1 MNKIFYLWVV
11 LSMATTTFAQ
21 SAKTMDKKESNPK
34 ILVAY
39 FSATGTTA
47 RAARTVA
54 NISGGELYTITPEKP
69 YTDADLNWNDKKS
82 RSSVEMNNPKARPTL
97 GGKKLDISNY
107 DVIFIGYPIW
117 WNLAPRI
124 INTFIESQEWKGKI
138 IIPFATSGSSSITNS
153 VAQLKQSYPDF
164 DWKEGKL
171 LNRADENI
179 IHTWIQKTTELLKK

>member
-21 SAKTMDKKESNPK
+21 SVKTMDKKESNQK

-153 VAQLKQSYPDF
+153 VAQLKQSYPNF

-179 IHTWIQKTTELLKK
+179 IRTWIQKTTELLKR

>member
-69 YTDADLNWNDKKS
+69 YTDADLNWNNKKS
-82 RSSVEMNNPKARPTL
+82 RSSVEMNNPKARPAL

>member
-21 SAKTMDKKESNPK
+21 SVKTMDKKESNQK

-82 RSSVEMNNPKARPTL
+82 RSSVEMNNPKAHPAL

-153 VAQLKQSYPDF
+153 VAQLKQSYPNF

-179 IHTWIQKTTELLKK
+179 IRTWIQKTTELLKR

>member
-21 SAKTMDKKESNPK
+21 SVKTMDKKESNQK

-179 IHTWIQKTTELLKK
+179 IRTWIQKTTELLKK

>member
-21 SAKTMDKKESNPK
+21 SVKTMDKKESNQK

-82 RSSVEMNNPKARPTL
+82 RSSVEMNNPKARPAL

-179 IHTWIQKTTELLKK
+179 IRTWIQKTTELLKR

>member
-1 MNKIFYLWVV
+1 MNKIFYLWVS

-82 RSSVEMNNPKARPTL
+82 RSSVEMNNPKARPAL

-153 VAQLKQSYPDF
+153 VAQLKQSYPNF

-179 IHTWIQKTTELLKK
+179 IRTWIQKTTELLKK

>member
-21 SAKTMDKKESNPK
+21 SVKTMDKKESNQK

-82 RSSVEMNNPKARPTL
+82 RSSVEMNNPKARPAL

-153 VAQLKQSYPDF
+153 VAQLKQSYPNF

-179 IHTWIQKTTELLKK
+179 IRTWIQKTTELLKR

>member
-21 SAKTMDKKESNPK
+21 SVKTMDKKESNQK

-82 RSSVEMNNPKARPTL
+82 RSSVEMNNPKARPAL

-153 VAQLKQSYPDF
+153 VAQLKQSYPNF
-164 DWKEGKL
+164 NWKEGKL
-171 LNRADENI
+171 LNQADENI
-179 IHTWIQKTTELLKK
+179 IRTWIQKTTELLKR

>member
-21 SAKTMDKKESNPK
+21 SVKTMDKKESNQK

-82 RSSVEMNNPKARPTL
+82 RSSVEMNNPKARPAL

-153 VAQLKQSYPDF
+153 VAQLKQSYPNF

-179 IHTWIQKTTELLKK
+179 IRTWIQKTTELLKK

>member
-82 RSSVEMNNPKARPTL
+82 RSSVEMNNPKARPAL

-153 VAQLKQSYPDF
+153 VAQLKQSYPNF

-179 IHTWIQKTTELLKK
+179 IRTWIQKTTELLKR

>member
-21 SAKTMDKKESNPK
+21 SVKTMDKKESNQK

-82 RSSVEMNNPKARPTL
+82 RSSVEMNNPKARPAL

-153 VAQLKQSYPDF
+153 VAQLNQSYPNF

-179 IHTWIQKTTELLKK
+179 IRTWIQKTTELLKR

>member
-21 SAKTMDKKESNPK
+21 SVKTMDKKESNQK

-69 YTDADLNWNDKKS
+69 YTDADLNWNNKKS

-179 IHTWIQKTTELLKK
+179 IHTWIQKTPELLKK

>member
-21 SAKTMDKKESNPK
+21 SVKTMDKKESNQK

-82 RSSVEMNNPKARPTL
+82 RSSVEMNNPKARPAL

-138 IIPFATSGSSSITNS
+138 IITFATSGSSSITNS
-153 VAQLKQSYPDF
+153 VAQLKQSYPNF

-179 IHTWIQKTTELLKK
+179 IRTWIQKTTELLKR

>member
-21 SAKTMDKKESNPK
+21 SAKTMDKKESNQK

-82 RSSVEMNNPKARPTL
+82 RSSVEMNNPKARPAL

-138 IIPFATSGSSSITNS
+138 IIPFATSGSNSITNS
-153 VAQLKQSYPDF
+153 VAQLKQSYPNF

-171 LNRADENI
+171 LNQADENI
-179 IHTWIQKTTELLKK
+179 IRTWIQKTTELLKK

>member
-21 SAKTMDKKESNPK
+21 SVKTMDKKESNQK

-82 RSSVEMNNPKARPTL
+82 RSSVEMNNPKARPAL

>member
-21 SAKTMDKKESNPK
+21 SAKTMDKKESNQK

-82 RSSVEMNNPKARPTL
+82 RSSVEMNNPKARPAL
-97 GGKKLDISNY
+97 PGRRYS
-107 DVIFIGYPIW
+107 
-117 WNLAPRI
+117 
-124 INTFIESQEWKGKI
+124 
-138 IIPFATSGSSSITNS
+138 
-153 VAQLKQSYPDF
+153 
-164 DWKEGKL
+164 
-171 LNRADENI
+171 
-179 IHTWIQKTTELLKK
+179 

>member
-21 SAKTMDKKESNPK
+21 SAKTMDKKESNTK

-39 FSATGTTA
+39 FSATGTTDH
-47 RAARTVA
+47 AARTVA
-54 NISGGELYTITPEKP
+54 NISGGELYTITPEKT
-69 YTDADLNWNDKKS
+69 YTDADLNWNNKKS

-153 VAQLKQSYPDF
+153 VAQLKQSYPNF
-164 DWKEGKL
+164 NWKEGKL
-171 LNRADENI
+171 LNQADENI
-179 IHTWIQKTTELLKK
+179 IRTWIQKTTELLKK

>member
-69 YTDADLNWNDKKS
+69 YTDADLNWNNKKS

-179 IHTWIQKTTELLKK
+179 IHTWIQKTTELLKR

>member
-69 YTDADLNWNDKKS
+69 YTDADLNWNNKKL

>member
-21 SAKTMDKKESNPK
+21 SVKTMDKKESNQK

-82 RSSVEMNNPKARPTL
+82 RSSVEMNNPKARPAL

-179 IHTWIQKTTELLKK
+179 IRTWIQKTTELLKK

>member
-21 SAKTMDKKESNPK
+21 SVKTMDKKESNQK

-69 YTDADLNWNDKKS
+69 YTDADLNWNNKKS

-153 VAQLKQSYPDF
+153 VAQLKQSYPNF

-179 IHTWIQKTTELLKK
+179 IRTWIQKTTELLKK

>member
-21 SAKTMDKKESNPK
+21 SVKTMDKKESNQK

-82 RSSVEMNNPKARPTL
+82 RSSVEMNNPQARPAL

-153 VAQLKQSYPDF
+153 VAQLKQSYPNF

-179 IHTWIQKTTELLKK
+179 IRTWIQKTTELLKR

>member
-69 YTDADLNWNDKKS
+69 YTDADLNWNNKKS

-153 VAQLKQSYPDF
+153 VAQLKQSYPNF

-179 IHTWIQKTTELLKK
+179 IRTWIQKTTELLKR

>member
-82 RSSVEMNNPKARPTL
+82 RSSVEMNNPKARPAL

>member
-69 YTDADLNWNDKKS
+69 YTDADLNWNNKKS

>member
-69 YTDADLNWNDKKS
+69 YTDADLNWNNKKS

-179 IHTWIQKTTELLKK
+179 IHTWIQTTTELLKK